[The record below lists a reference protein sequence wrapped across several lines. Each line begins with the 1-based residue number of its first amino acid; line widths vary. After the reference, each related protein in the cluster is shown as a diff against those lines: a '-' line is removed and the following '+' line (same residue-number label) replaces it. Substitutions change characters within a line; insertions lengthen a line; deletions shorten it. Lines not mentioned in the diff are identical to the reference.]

1 MRFADYKKLTEYG
14 WVNFAAQI
22 QTFYILFVFCVYVVL
37 IRPHPYSLLFL
48 ISFSF
53 PFFLRMLPFSH
64 SLLLALLISPALTL
78 PMLKLSHALTPSYH
92 HAITLSHS
100 YSRTSPHS
108 CILLAPN
115 HLTCRSKFSGAT
127 RQLFFGYKNARSMS
141 WQRKYCRHRTIL
153 LFMFLAFQT
162 VKRGL
167 SQDSREHRST
177 APASQ
182 ACVMRAG
189 WARQI
194 RARPPDPC
202 AAGHRLERRM
212 PNKEHTNRP
221 AGVRCSPQQADRRDA
236 FTRKHAA
243 TKPVDEAAGC
253 GDGGTTNSR
262 RQKTT
267 TTTTTTTTTNSF
279 SLSNH
284 PLQSVTIVENKP
296 TLLFLRRF
304 LSAYVRVHCILQR
317 AKERERP
324 CLFNVHLRHA
334 PSKCLALLALPCLA
348 LPCLALRC
356 FPRSLSPRHPAGH
369 FFLVQPFPTPLL
381 AAQPTTP
388 TTPMTPLLFPPPF
401 PHPPSFIG
409 PETRTRVSQRAH
421 ASQGSTSA
429 RLRAPRRHATPRLA
443 PHLLSCIVCPLHLL
457 FALRSTRHYWGQ
469 AKAGRRTRRTYR
481 T

>member
-1 MRFADYKKLTEYG
+1 
-14 WVNFAAQI
+14 
-22 QTFYILFVFCVYVVL
+22 
-37 IRPHPYSLLFL
+37 
-48 ISFSF
+48 
-53 PFFLRMLPFSH
+53 
-64 SLLLALLISPALTL
+64 
-78 PMLKLSHALTPSYH
+78 MLKLSHALTPSYH

-202 AAGHRLERRM
+202 AAGHRRAAPYAEQG
-212 PNKEHTNRP
+212 HTPTDQP
-221 AGVRCSPQQADRRDA
+221 ADVRCSPQQADRRDA

-262 RQKTT
+262 RQRRQQQRRRRRQTR
-267 TTTTTTTTTNSF
+267 SR
-279 SLSNH
+279 
-284 PLQSVTIVENKP
+284 SVITP
-296 TLLFLRRF
+296 
-304 LSAYVRVHCILQR
+304 SR
-317 AKERERP
+317 ASR
-324 CLFNVHLRHA
+324 
-334 PSKCLALLALPCLA
+334 
-348 LPCLALRC
+348 
-356 FPRSLSPRHPAGH
+356 
-369 FFLVQPFPTPLL
+369 
-381 AAQPTTP
+381 
-388 TTPMTPLLFPPPF
+388 
-401 PHPPSFIG
+401 
-409 PETRTRVSQRAH
+409 
-421 ASQGSTSA
+421 
-429 RLRAPRRHATPRLA
+429 
-443 PHLLSCIVCPLHLL
+443 
-457 FALRSTRHYWGQ
+457 
-469 AKAGRRTRRTYR
+469 
-481 T
+481 